1 MAVTRKHDSTSS
13 RQDSQALRL
22 VMRLMAIPGGS
33 GDEGRVAEFIRQ
45 QLVRAGADE
54 DAIVSDAAH
63 RKTSIDGQVGN
74 MVFKLPGTIGR
85 QRRMLVAHLDTVP
98 ICVGCRPELR
108 GRRVVAADSDT
119 GLGADN
125 RAGSAVLL
133 STALELLRGKRPHP
147 PLTFLWT
154 VQEEIGMQGARH
166 VRLAMLGR
174 PRLAFNFDGGS
185 PEKLTI
191 GATGGYRMAIE
202 IEGLASHAGGA
213 PEEGISAI
221 GIAGLAI
228 ADLVENGWHGQI
240 RKGRGIGTSNVGVI
254 EGGAATN
261 VVADR
266 VHVRAE
272 ARSHDPKFRQKIVQ
286 AIEAAFR
293 RAAGKVR
300 SVKGQRGK
308 VRFVGRIDYEAF
320 RLPLS
325 EPCVEAAV
333 AAVRATGGEP
343 EFAVANGGLD
353 ANWLTARGIPTV
365 SFGCGQKNIHTVKEQ
380 LDVPAF
386 HRARRIALQL
396 AEGKS

>member
-1 MAVTRKHDSTSS
+1 MVNRK
-13 RQDSQALRL
+13 RQRDDAALRL

-33 GDEGRVAEFIRQ
+33 GDEGRVADFVRQ
-45 QLVRAGADE
+45 QLVKAGATE
-54 DAIVSDAAH
+54 DAIESDMAH
-63 RKTSIDGQVGN
+63 RKTPLDGQVGN
-74 MVFKLPGTIGR
+74 LVLKLPGTVRGA
-85 QRRMLVAHLDTVP
+85 RRMLVSHLDTVP
-98 ICVGCRPELR
+98 ICVGCRPVVR
-108 GRRVVAADSDT
+108 GRHVVAADSDT

-125 RAGSAVLL
+125 RAGVAVLL
-133 STALELLRGKRPHP
+133 STALELLRSKRPHG

-154 VQEEIGMQGARH
+154 VQEEVGLHGARH

-213 PEEGISAI
+213 PEAGVSAI
-221 GIAGLAI
+221 GIASLAI
-228 ADLVENGWHGQI
+228 AGLIENGWHGQV
-240 RKGRGIGTSNVGVI
+240 RKGRGVGTSNVGVI

-266 VHVRAE
+266 VSIRAE
-272 ARSHDPKFRQKIVQ
+272 ARSHDPKFRQTIVS

-293 RAAGKVR
+293 RAVGKVR
-300 SVKGQRGK
+300 SADGKRGK
-308 VRFVGRIDYEAF
+308 VRIDGQTDYESF

-325 EPCVEAAV
+325 EPCVEAAA
-333 AAVRATGGEP
+333 AAVRVTGGEP

-353 ANWLTARGIPTV
+353 ANWLTVRGIPTV
-365 SFGCGQKNIHTVKEQ
+365 SLGCGQRNIHTVKEQ
-380 LDVPAF
+380 LDVAAF
-386 HRARRIALQL
+386 HRARRIAMELVCNV
-396 AEGKS
+396 